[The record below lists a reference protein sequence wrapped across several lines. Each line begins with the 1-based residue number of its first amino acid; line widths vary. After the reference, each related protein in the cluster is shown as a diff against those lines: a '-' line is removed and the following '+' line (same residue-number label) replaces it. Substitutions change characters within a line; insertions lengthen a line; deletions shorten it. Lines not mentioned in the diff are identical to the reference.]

1 MNKTFRFALTALATS
16 LLLAACGGGG
26 SSAGTGVVSLD
37 VTDAPVDA
45 ADAVVIQFTG
55 VALKRAGSEEKVI
68 NFDAPRTLDL
78 LALHGGKTAV
88 LLQDVTVESG
98 DYEWVRLLVTSE
110 RNTLDS
116 YLTETGGTQV
126 PLFVPSGSQSGLKL
140 VSGFT
145 VPQDGKVAFTID
157 FDLRKS
163 VAAPQAAGSPY
174 LLKPALRLVDN
185 AQAGAIG
192 GTVASATLAD
202 ASCPSATAADNA
214 NVVYVF
220 PGIATPND
228 LGGDGPD
235 AVTTAA
241 ASVDTSGTWRYQA
254 AFLQPGT
261 YTVAFTCQ
269 AANDAPEA
277 GGEPIVFLG
286 ARTVTV
292 NAGATTT
299 ADF

>member
-1 MNKTFRFALTALATS
+1 MNKKTFRFALTALATS

-26 SSAGTGVVSLD
+26 SGGTGVVSLN

-55 VALKRAGSEEKVI
+55 VALKRAGSEEQI
-68 NFDAPRTLDL
+68 ITFDAPRTLDL
-78 LALHGGKTAV
+78 LTLQGGKTAV
-88 LLQDVTVESG
+88 LLKDVTVEAG
-98 DYEWVRLLVTSE
+98 QYEWVRLLVKSD
-110 RNTLDS
+110 RATLDS

-163 VAAPQAAGSPY
+163 VAAPQSAGSPY

-185 AQAGAIG
+185 AQAGAIA
-192 GTVASATLAD
+192 GTVATTPLAN
-202 ASCPSATAADNA
+202 ASCPNATAADNA

-228 LGGDGPD
+228 LGGDGPE

-241 ASVDTSGTWRYQA
+241 ASVDTGGTWRYQA

-269 AANDAPEA
+269 AANDDPET
-277 GGEPIVFLG
+277 GGESLVFLG
-286 ARTVTV
+286 TRTVTV
-292 NAGATTT
+292 TTGATTT

>member
-55 VALKRAGSEEKVI
+55 VALKRAGSEEQVI
-68 NFDAPRTLDL
+68 TFDTPRTLDL
-78 LALHGGKTAV
+78 LALQGGKTAV
-88 LLQDVTVESG
+88 LLDDVTVEAG
-98 DYEWVRLLVTSE
+98 DYEWVRLLVKSE

-116 YLTETGGTQV
+116 YLTETGGAQV

-145 VPQDGKVAFTID
+145 VPKDGSVAFTID

-163 VAAPQAAGSPY
+163 VAAPQASGSPY

-192 GTVASATLAD
+192 GTVATATLAD
-202 ASCPSATAADNA
+202 ASCPGATAADNA
-214 NVVYVF
+214 NVAYVF

-241 ASVDTSGTWRYQA
+241 ASVDTGGAWRYQA

-269 AANDAPEA
+269 AANDDPET
-277 GGEPIVFLG
+277 GGEPLVFLG